1 MVEQIIE
8 QLDLQPHPEGG
19 YYKEIYRSEGLIKND
34 SLPDTM
40 EGERNYATGIYF
52 LLPSGKFSAFHRIK
66 QDETWHYYKGSA
78 ICLHIISPE
87 GEYTTQIVGN
97 DILKGEQ
104 PQYVVKAGD
113 WFAATVVDEDTYS
126 LVGCTVA
133 PGFDFVDF
141 ELARKDDLSELYQNL
156 SHIIVQLSL

>member
-8 QLDLQPHPEGG
+8 KLGLEPHPEGG

-34 SLPDTM
+34 SLPSNM

-78 ICLHIISPE
+78 ICLHVISPE

-97 DILKGEQ
+97 DILNGEQ

-113 WFAATVVDEDTYS
+113 WFAATVVEEDSYS

-133 PGFDFVDF
+133 PGFDFADF
-141 ELARKDDLSELYQNL
+141 ELAERESLSAMFPGLANQIKL
-156 SHIIVQLSL
+156 FCL